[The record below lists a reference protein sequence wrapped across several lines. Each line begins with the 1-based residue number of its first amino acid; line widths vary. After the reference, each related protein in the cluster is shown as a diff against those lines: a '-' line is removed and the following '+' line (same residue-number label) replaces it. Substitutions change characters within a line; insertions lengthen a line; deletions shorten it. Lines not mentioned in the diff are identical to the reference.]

1 MSLQKVLKDSKDP
14 ATGVSLYDHLKGVL
28 ATLLF
33 DNPNNAL
40 QRFEEYSFEL
50 KGSKEE
56 EIVFRVK

>member
-14 ATGVSLYDHLKGVL
+14 ATGVSLYDHLKEVL
-28 ATLLF
+28 AKLMF

-50 KGSKEE
+50 KGSKEQ
-56 EIVFRVK
+56 